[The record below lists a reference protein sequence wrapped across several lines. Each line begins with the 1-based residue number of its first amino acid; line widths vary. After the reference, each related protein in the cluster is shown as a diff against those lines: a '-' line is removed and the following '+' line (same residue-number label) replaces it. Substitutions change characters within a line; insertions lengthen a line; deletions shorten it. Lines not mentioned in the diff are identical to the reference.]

1 MHSVLGGQ
9 TIDTGIIGLGDTG
22 HGRHRRRGSS
32 EGVTD
37 ETQIPPEARYPGMM
51 LLQAAC
57 EGCKSPFIIALFLV
71 SPPTASRFTTS
82 VFEYR
87 ALLARNSPKVK
98 SLKKWGPSADR
109 S

>member
-1 MHSVLGGQ
+1 
-9 TIDTGIIGLGDTG
+9 
-22 HGRHRRRGSS
+22 
-32 EGVTD
+32 
-37 ETQIPPEARYPGMM
+37 MM

-109 S
+109 SWSELDDTFRYVGVDMFWAPQMVHQSKVRKIAVKVLNGLAIVMWDVR